1 MEKKVN
7 LEPSVD
13 SYLQSESIEEGVASP
28 EKYLLVAIIER
39 SYRDLL
45 LEDKDHMRTAIM
57 WFKGDLKTTNG
68 FTFKQCLDYLPL
80 SQKHLD
86 EIQRAVQ
93 VALTHLSCPAEVRA
107 ERIMLKNRNNYRCKT
122 Y

>member
-1 MEKKVN
+1 MEKKVSI
-7 LEPSVD
+7 EPCMD
-13 SYLQSESIEEGVASP
+13 SYLHSAFVEGDIASP

-45 LEDKDHMRTAIM
+45 LEDKDHMRAAIM
-57 WFKGDLKTTNG
+57 WFKGDTKSDKG
-68 FTFKQCLDYLPL
+68 FTFKQCLEYLPL
-80 SQKHLD
+80 SQKHLN

-93 VALTHLSCPAEVRA
+93 VALTHLSSPSEVRE
-107 ERIMLKNRNNYRCKT
+107 ERIVLKNRNNYRCKT

>member
-1 MEKKVN
+1 M
-7 LEPSVD
+7 D
-13 SYLQSESIEEGVASP
+13 SYLHSAFLEGEVASP

-57 WFKGDLKTTNG
+57 WFKGDLKSSQG
-68 FTFKQCLDYLPL
+68 FTFKDCLEYLPL
-80 SQKHLD
+80 SKKHLD

-93 VALTHLSCPAEVRA
+93 VALTHLSSPAEVRE
-107 ERIMLKNRNNYRCKT
+107 ERIILKNRNNYRCKT